1 MDHIAEILLQLFAI
15 LVAAKVGHEIF
26 RRLGQPTVVGEILGG
41 VVAGPAV
48 RGVYQINAET
58 ELFAEIG
65 VVLLL

>member
-48 RGVYQINAET
+48 SVSPSPTIRSDPTRSGPSRC
-58 ELFAEIG
+58 
-65 VVLLL
+65 